1 MRNRSV
7 HRLLGLVLISGLLS
21 TSLAVAQTVT
31 GSISGAVVDQSG
43 AAVPAAEVHVTN
55 TETNKL
61 YSSASD
67 ASGRFHLAL
76 LPVGTYYVE
85 VSKANFRKLALSGAA
100 RQGTAT

>member
-1 MRNRSV
+1 MRNYSV
-7 HRLLGLVLISGLLS
+7 PRLLGFVFIMGLLS

-43 AAVPAAEVHVTN
+43 AAVPGAEVHVTN

-67 ASGRFHLAL
+67 PSGRLHLAL

-85 VSKANFRKLALSGAA
+85 VAKANFRKLDRGGVAG
-100 RQGTAT
+100 